1 MVCNFHTVFILHDI
15 ENNVYMINISL
26 LKLCQPMSFYTY
38 KYYTDIKIGVTFL
51 HVYFLCTLNFPSIKR
66 MC

>member
-26 LKLCQPMSFYTY
+26 LKLCQP
-38 KYYTDIKIGVTFL
+38 VFL
-51 HVYFLCTLNFPSIKR
+51 YIQI
-66 MC
+66 

>member
-38 KYYTDIKIGVTFL
+38 KYDTDIKIGVTFFACLFPL
-51 HVYFLCTLNFPSIKR
+51 HP
-66 MC
+66 